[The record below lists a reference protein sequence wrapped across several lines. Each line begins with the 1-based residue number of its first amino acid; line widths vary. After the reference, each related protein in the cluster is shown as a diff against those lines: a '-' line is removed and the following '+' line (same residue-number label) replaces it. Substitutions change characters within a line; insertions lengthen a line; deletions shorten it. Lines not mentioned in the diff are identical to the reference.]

1 VLTPTVSVVM
11 PTFNRLEHLR
21 AAIASVHVQTFEDW
35 ELIVV
40 DDGSDDA
47 TREHL
52 RSVQHPRTTVVLEPH
67 TGVPAT
73 ARNRGIA
80 LARGRYIAFLDSD
93 DCWAPSKLE
102 RQLELMRAAPAR
114 RWSYTAVRR
123 IDDSGRALAPSR
135 VAWVPYSG
143 WILKHVLNVD
153 AQIAMPTVMAE
164 AAFVRELGGFDEQLR
179 MIEDY
184 DLWARMAM
192 KSEVGVD
199 DEPTADVR
207 NHGEQLTLDRG
218 GKLAGWAA
226 FYAKMEALV
235 PTEPLRALCRE
246 RRNEHVLLLAA
257 EHARTRDWAAL
268 RRALGRAVR
277 AHALS
282 PRGWLRVAKATALS
296 KRRGTV
302 G

>member
-1 VLTPTVSVVM
+1 MPTVSIVM

-35 ELIVV
+35 ELILV

-52 RSVQHPRTTVVLEPH
+52 RSVQHRRTTVVLGPH
-67 TGVPAT
+67 TGVPAA

-93 DCWAPSKLE
+93 DCWAPLKLE

-123 IDDSGRALAPSR
+123 IDATGRVLPPSP
-135 VAWVPYSG
+135 VAWAPHAGS
-143 WILKHVLNVD
+143 ILEQVLRID
-153 AQIAMPTVMAE
+153 AQIAMPSVIAE
-164 AAFVRELGGFDEQLR
+164 TAFVRELGGFDERLR

-184 DLWARMAM
+184 DLWARMAI
-192 KSEVGVD
+192 KSEVSVD
-199 DEPTADVR
+199 AEPTTDVR

-226 FYAKMEALV
+226 FYAKMEGLV

-257 EHARTRDWAAL
+257 EHARTRDWAAM
-268 RRALGRAVR
+268 RTALGTAVR
-277 AHALS
+277 ERALS

-296 KRRGTV
+296 KRQGSAR
-302 G
+302 

>member
-1 VLTPTVSVVM
+1 MLTPTVSIVM

-21 AAIASVHVQTFEDW
+21 AAIASVHMQAFEDF

-47 TREHL
+47 TREYL
-52 RSVQHPRTTVVLEPH
+52 RSVQHARTTVVLGPH
-67 TGVPAT
+67 TGVPAA

-93 DCWAPSKLE
+93 DCWAPNKLE

-123 IDDSGRALAPSR
+123 IDETGRVLPPSR
-135 VAWVPYSG
+135 VAWTPHSG
-143 WILKHVLNVD
+143 SILEHVLRID
-153 AQIAMPTVMAE
+153 AQIAMPSVMAE

-184 DLWARMAM
+184 DLWARMAI
-192 KSEVGVD
+192 KSEVSVD
-199 DEPTADVR
+199 AEPTTEVR

-226 FYAKMEALV
+226 FYTKMEVLV

-257 EHARTRDWAAL
+257 EHARTRDWPAM
-268 RRALGRAVR
+268 RRALGTAVR
-277 AHALS
+277 TRALS
-282 PRGWLRVAKATALS
+282 PRGWLRIVKATAVS
-296 KRRGTV
+296 KRRGSLA
-302 G
+302 